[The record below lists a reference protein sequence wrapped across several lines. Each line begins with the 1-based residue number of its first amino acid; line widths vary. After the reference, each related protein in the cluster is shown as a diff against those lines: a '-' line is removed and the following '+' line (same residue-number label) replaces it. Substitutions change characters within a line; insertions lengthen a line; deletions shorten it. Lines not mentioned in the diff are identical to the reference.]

1 MRKATTIIGAI
12 LIIGMALVAVTSGWL
27 APYNPNA
34 YNLEEQFEGP
44 GKMHPFGLDEN
55 GRDELSRV
63 IYGARVSMGIGVAVV
78 TIAGIIGTIIGL
90 IVGYYGGRYDEW
102 FTFISNIF
110 LAFPGILL
118 AIAMAAFQRR
128 PSVINVI
135 IILSAVGWVGY
146 ARLVR
151 GQVLS
156 LREREFVQAAKSV
169 GVPPRRIFF
178 RHLLPNIA
186 GPLVINATFGMA
198 GVILAE
204 STLSFLGLGV
214 PISTP
219 SWGAMLDTGTQF
231 ILIAPHLSIFPGI
244 AIMLVVLGFNFL
256 GDGLRDRLDKKS

>member
-1 MRKATTIIGAI
+1 MRGLTTKIGVI
-12 LIIGMALVAVTSGWL
+12 LILGMAIVAITAPWI
-27 APYNPNA
+27 APYNPNT
-34 YNLEEQFEGP
+34 YNLEEKFDGP
-44 GKMHPFGLDEN
+44 TKAHPFGQDAN

-63 IYGARVSMGIGVAVV
+63 IYGARVSMGIGVVV
-78 TIAGIIGTIIGL
+78 VMITSVIGIFIGL
-90 IVGYYGGRYDEW
+90 IVGYYGGRWDEW

-110 LAFPGILL
+110 MAFPGILL

-128 PSVINVI
+128 PSIFNVI

-146 ARLVR
+146 SRLVR

-156 LREREFVQAAKSV
+156 LREREFVQAARSV
-169 GVPPRRIFF
+169 GVPPRRIFV
-178 RHLLPNIA
+178 RHLLPNLV

-214 PISTP
+214 PVTTP

-256 GDGLRDRLDKKS
+256 GDGLRDLLSER